1 MINHTVFF
9 QLNFPAGSAGEKAF
23 FKAAEVLTTIPGVR
37 DFRKLKEIS
46 PKNHFDYGFA
56 MLFESQSEYD
66 QYNRH
71 PLHVQ
76 FVEQHWMSSVPD
88 FIEIDYEVMS

>member
-9 QLNFPAGSAGEKAF
+9 KLNYPAGSESEKEF
-23 FKAAEVLTTIPGVR
+23 FRSAEVLTAIPGVL

-56 MLFESQSEYD
+56 MKFSGRAEYD
-66 QYNRH
+66 QYNTH
-71 PLHVQ
+71 PQHVQ
-76 FVEQHWMSSVPD
+76 FVSRHWVPSVAD
-88 FIEIDYEVMS
+88 FIEIDYEVIT

>member
-46 PKNHFDYGFA
+46 LKNHFDYGFA
-56 MLFESQSEYD
+56 MKFAGESVYE
-66 QYNRH
+66 QYNKH

-76 FVEQHWMSSVPD
+76 FVEQHWMSSVSD
-88 FIEIDYEVMS
+88 FIEIDYEVMP